1 MASVRTLVGTS
12 SGGISTSGES
22 SGSAAFNASIP
33 VEQQNILL
41 DSTNNYYQ
49 LENNNSYYDI
59 YNIFYDFS
67 IVPSIILPELTED
80 VNGKTIT
87 IINNDALTINIS
99 VYDTSTPD
107 GDTIASAG
115 MVGLSRDSDGISELK
130 SPATSI
136 NLPPFMATKL
146 IATFVDHNTG
156 ANSIAINSS
165 SLITASYKRWHTL
178 LH

>member
-22 SGSAAFNASIP
+22 STSATLNALIP
-33 VEQQNILL
+33 VEQHDILL
-41 DSTNNYYQ
+41 DSTNNYYE
-49 LENNNSYYDI
+49 LEHNNNYYDI
-59 YNIFYDFS
+59 YNIFYDFA
-67 IVPSIILPELTED
+67 IFPSIILPELTD
-80 VNGKTIT
+80 DFNGKTIT

-99 VYDTSTPD
+99 VYDTST
-107 GDTIASAG
+107 DTIASAG

-146 IATFVDHNTG
+146 IATNTT
-156 ANSIAINSS
+156 INT
-165 SLITASYKRWHTL
+165 IEYKRWHTL